1 MQKVQSIKK
10 SLSQKTRYTFDDLL
24 QIMELLTSPE
34 GCPWDKEQTHESIAK
49 NALEEAQ
56 ELQEAIESGKA
67 ENIKKEA
74 GDVLLQAVF
83 HGDIG
88 RRNGT
93 FTTHDIVDSLCKKL
107 VSRHTHVFGED
118 KAETAEDS
126 LKFWNR
132 AKEKEIKPQIQKNQ

>member
-118 KAETAEDS
+118 KAVTAEDS

-132 AKEKEIKPQIQKNQ
+132 AKENENRQNKT